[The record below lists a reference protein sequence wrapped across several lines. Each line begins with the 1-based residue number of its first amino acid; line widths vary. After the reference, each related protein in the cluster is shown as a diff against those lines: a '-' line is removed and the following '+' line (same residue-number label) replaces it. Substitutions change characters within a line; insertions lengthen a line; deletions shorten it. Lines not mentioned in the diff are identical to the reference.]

1 MDQEDPCEII
11 DRSPMSAFHWRV
23 VSIIVG
29 LSALGGFDVLS
40 ISFASPA
47 VAEAWNLAPATLGI
61 VLSMELVGMAI
72 GSLTETAGVIPR
84 ITLLTATERH

>member
-1 MDQEDPCEII
+1 M
-11 DRSPMSAFHWRV
+11 
-23 VSIIVG
+23 VG

-72 GSLTETAGVIPR
+72 GSLTKTAGVIPR